1 MAKKISPETQE
12 EQTEVRPL
20 TPEEMKEAAEMADAP
35 DLSGIAISAEE
46 MGADVTAVDADYS
59 AGQIQV
65 LEGLEAVRKRPGMY
79 IGSTSE
85 RGLHHLVYEVVDN
98 SIDEAL
104 AGYCDTVA
112 VTIHRDNSI
121 TVVDNGRGIPVD
133 MHESGMPAV
142 EVVLTVLHAGGKF
155 GGEGYKVSGGLH
167 GVGVSVVN
175 ALSSSMDVQVRR
187 DGHIYEI
194 AFARGNTTEKLHEVG
209 TSETTGTRV
218 HFVPDPEI
226 FTVTTYSFETLKHR
240 LRELAFLNHGITIT
254 LTDERGEELRSETFH
269 FDGGIRSFVSH
280 LNRKKETINEEPIYF
295 NGVKDD
301 TVVEIAMQYNDSYQ
315 ENIYSFVN
323 NINTEE
329 GGTHLAGFKIAL
341 TRAAN
346 DFARR
351 LNVLKEKDG
360 NLSGEDV
367 REGLTAVISLK
378 VREPQFEGQTKTK
391 LGNSEVRGIV
401 DSIVTEGLTEYF
413 EENPNVT
420 KKVLD
425 KALMASRAREAAR
438 KARELTRRKNAL
450 EVSSLPGKLADC
462 SSQDL
467 NLTELFL
474 VEGDSAGGSAKQAR
488 EREYQAILPLRGKIL
503 NTWEVSPE
511 QVLASQEVHDI
522 AVALGIDPDNDDLS
536 QLRYGKV
543 CILADADSDGLHI
556 ATLLCAL
563 FLRHFPKLV
572 EQGHVYVAMPPLY
585 RIDLG
590 KEVFYALDESE
601 KEAILDRLKGKKGKP
616 NVQRFKGLGEMNPMQ
631 LRETTMDPNTRRLV
645 QLTFEAQGE
654 ESQETMETMDM
665 LLAKKR
671 AEDRKNWLQ
680 AKGDQV
686 DLSV

>member
-1 MAKKISPETQE
+1 MT
-12 EQTEVRPL
+12 TN
-20 TPEEMKEAAEMADAP
+20 
-35 DLSGIAISAEE
+35 
-46 MGADVTAVDADYS
+46 YS
-59 AGQIQV
+59 ANEITV
-65 LEGLEAVRKRPGMY
+65 LKDLEPVQLRPGMY
-79 IGSTSE
+79 TDTT
-85 RGLHHLVYEVVDN
+85 RPNHLAQEVIDN
-98 SIDEAL
+98 SVDEAL
-104 AGYCDTVA
+104 AGFATKIEVILHKNQSIE
-112 VTIHRDNSI
+112 VT
-121 TVVDNGRGIPVD
+121 DNGRGMPVD
-133 MHESGMPAV
+133 IHPVEKVSGV
-142 EVVLTVLHAGGKF
+142 EVIMSKLHAGGKF
-155 GGEGYKVSGGLH
+155 SNKNYTFSGGLH
-167 GVGVSVVN
+167 GVGISVVN
-175 ALSSSMDVQVRR
+175 ALSERVDVTVKRN
-187 DGHIYEI
+187 GEVYKI
-194 AFARGNTTEKLHEVG
+194 AFENGKKVEDLTVIG
-209 TSETTGTRV
+209 TCGRRTTGTTV
-218 HFVPDPEI
+218 HFKPNPKYFDSEKFSV
-226 FTVTTYSFETLKHR
+226 SR
-240 LRELAFLNHGITIT
+240 LRHLLRAKAVLCSGLEIKFIDKVNDTEDTWLYQDGLNDYLMEAVNGLVTLPEQPFIGEFKGEKEAVSWALLWLPEGGELI
-254 LTDERGEELRSETFH
+254 GE
-269 FDGGIRSFVSH
+269 
-280 LNRKKETINEEPIYF
+280 
-295 NGVKDD
+295 
-301 TVVEIAMQYNDSYQ
+301 SY
-315 ENIYSFVN
+315 VN
-323 NINTEE
+323 LIPTAL
-329 GGTHLAGFKIAL
+329 GGTHVNGLRQGLLDAMREFCEF
-341 TRAAN
+341 R
-346 DFARR
+346 
-351 LNVLKEKDG
+351 
-360 NLSGEDV
+360 NLLPRGV
-367 REGLTAVISLK
+367 KLTADDLWDRCAYVLSLK
-378 VREPQFEGQTKTK
+378 MQDPQFAGQTKERLSSRQSAVFIGGVVK
-391 LGNSEVRGIV
+391 DAFSLWLNQ
-401 DSIVTEGLTEYF
+401 
-413 EENPNVT
+413 NVQT
-420 KKVLD
+420 AELLADMAISSAQRRLRAAKKVV
-425 KALMASRAREAAR
+425 R
-438 KARELTRRKNAL
+438 KKL
-450 EVSSLPGKLADC
+450 VSGPALPGKLADC

-601 KEAILDRLKGKKGKP
+601 KDAILDRLKGKKGKP

-686 DLSV
+686 DLAV